1 MTYNVFSGTLNLTQ
15 SVNRSR
21 TYRVTLGS
29 KMSPTVHVIC
39 SMPQGSVL
47 GPRMFILYTADHEDV
62 ARKHNVNILGYA
74 DDI

>member
-1 MTYNVFSGTLNLTQ
+1 MTYNVFSGMLNLAQ
-15 SVNRSR
+15 SINRSR
-21 TYRVTLGS
+21 TYRVILGS

-47 GPRMFILYTADHEDV
+47 GLRMFILYTADHV